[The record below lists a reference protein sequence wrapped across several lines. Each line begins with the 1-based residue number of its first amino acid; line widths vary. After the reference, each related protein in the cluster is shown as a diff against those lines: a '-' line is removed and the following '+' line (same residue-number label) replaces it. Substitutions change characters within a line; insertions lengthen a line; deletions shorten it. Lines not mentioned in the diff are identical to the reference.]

1 MKKPKICQSAIWI
14 YFLVV
19 FSVVLNYQIPIA
31 YGQVND
37 TQLKIS
43 NFFKLLKSMEADFIQ
58 VGPSGNVSNGK
69 IYLDLP
75 GKLRIDY
82 EKPNNILIT
91 CKGFWLTIQ
100 NRNLKTTNNIPLES
114 SPFSIL
120 IKKKLNFDNK
130 FLRTN
135 INTKSGVISLKITSP
150 ENNKAE
156 GLILEF
162 SEKPF
167 SLKKWIIKDT
177 FGEITTVL
185 IQKAKYNNK
194 LSHLLFFPDNF
205 PEQDNSN

>member
-14 YFLVV
+14 YFLIV
-19 FSVVLNYQIPIA
+19 FSVLLNYQIPTA
-31 YGQVND
+31 YSQVDD

-58 VGPSGNVSNGK
+58 VGPSGSVSNGK